1 MTESSLNDAG
11 SFSAFLY
18 YGPLKYMKT
27 MPKQNGSTDVL

>member
-1 MTESSLNDAG
+1 MMESSLNDAG

-27 MPKQNGSTDVL
+27 TRKQNGSTDIL